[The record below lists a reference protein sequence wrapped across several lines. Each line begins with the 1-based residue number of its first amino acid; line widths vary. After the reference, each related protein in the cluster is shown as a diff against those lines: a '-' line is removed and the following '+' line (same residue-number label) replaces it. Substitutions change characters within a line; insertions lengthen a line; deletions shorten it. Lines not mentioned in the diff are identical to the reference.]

1 MKNQAYWNNRQKQ
14 LNSQLEKD
22 EEKLRQRLSAEYDK
36 QSKQFEKEI
45 ASYYQ
50 LYGKNNVIEYRTLL
64 QNLSNTDRQL
74 LMERM
79 DEYAQ
84 KYPQYAHLIPVR
96 ESIYK
101 LDRLEGLQTSIRMQ
115 QLEIGA
121 IDNEQLSQHLSEY
134 AAKNANLAAEQ
145 LGFGKN
151 FYNINSDI
159 VQMTINKKWV
169 NDKNFSERI
178 WANRKKLAN
187 YLCNDFASAV
197 VRGDSY
203 QKCIKALKDRFDN
216 VSRNDMFRLIYTED
230 TYVINEAS
238 AQTFEEYYEQYQFHT
253 IDGNACKTCKGINEK
268 VFYFKDRKPG
278 LNFPPLHAWCRCYYT
293 IAVDDWD
300 KWMDDYVDKKEKN
313 NIKISN
319 EKIKNIEVMGGFYET
334 NELSED
340 IKSEIIR
347 SINKIQSEY
356 DVKVDTFSYEN
367 ISKLYGRVP
376 FQFQPINDNGK
387 FKSKFVINKGFNWE
401 KNLEILNER
410 IYNKNYTKG
419 ILASKNTEDLIY
431 HEMAHFMSF
440 QNCETYYDFNR
451 KERELRR
458 EFISG
463 VSIYSDMT
471 EDGAE
476 TIAEGFV
483 RIKNND
489 EVDARVKKLVEI
501 YIERWKK

>member
-1 MKNQAYWNNRQKQ
+1 MKNETYWKNRRNQ
-14 LNSQLEKD
+14 LNNQLEKD
-22 EEKLRQRLSAEYDK
+22 EEKLRQKLSAEYDK
-36 QSKQFEKEI
+36 QLNQFKKEI

-50 LYGKNNVIEYRTLL
+50 QYGQNNVIEYRTLL
-64 QNLSNTDRQL
+64 QSLSDTDRQL

-79 DEYAQ
+79 DEFAQ

-101 LDRLEGLQTSIRMQ
+101 LDRLEGLQMSIRMQ

-134 AAKNANLAAEQ
+134 AAKSANLAAEQ
-145 LGFGKN
+145 LGFSKN

-159 VQMTINKKWV
+159 VQMTINKKWI

-178 WANRKKLAN
+178 WDNRKKLAD
-187 YLCNDFASAV
+187 YLCNDFANAV

-203 QKCIKALKDRFDN
+203 QKCINALKDRFDN
-216 VSRNDMFRLIYTED
+216 VSRKDMFRLIYTED
-230 TYVINEAS
+230 TYVTNEAS
-238 AQTFEEYYEQYQFHT
+238 AQTFEEYYERYSFHT
-253 IDGNACKTCKGINEK
+253 IDGNACKNCKGINGK
-268 VFYFKDRKPG
+268 IFYFKDRKPG

-293 IAVDDWD
+293 VEVEDWD
-300 KWMDDYVDKKEKN
+300 KWMDDYVDKRQKSHAKVFN
-313 NIKISN
+313 S
-319 EKIKNIEVMGGFYET
+319 KIKNIEVKGGFYET
-334 NELSED
+334 NDISED

-347 SINKIQSEY
+347 SIKKIQFEY
-356 DVKVDTFSYEN
+356 DVKVDAFSYED
-367 ISKLYGRVP
+367 ISKHFGRVP
-376 FQFQPINDNGK
+376 FQFQAINDNGK

-401 KNLEILNER
+401 KNLEILNKR
-410 IYNKNYTKG
+410 IYNKNYKKG

-440 QNCETYYDFNR
+440 QDCDTYYDFTR
-451 KERELRR
+451 KERELKRK
-458 EFISG
+458 FISG
-463 VSIYSDMT
+463 VSNYSDIT

-483 RIKNND
+483 RVKNN
-489 EVDARVKKLVEI
+489 EKVDARVKKLVEN